1 MVTNQSARPEALH
14 QQRDEVAAAAR
25 REWALVHLEVA
36 VRTRRPQKDHGV
48 ASLQARAATS
58 RSCARMTGQTP
69 RKKVQRR
76 SVVTDVTAQA
86 QVTVHVAAMLEKRA
100 LAQTGRK
107 ARLLT
112 VKGTRAVTEGA
123 RAVTEGAR
131 VGIDREARVE
141 IGREAQCVSGGE
153 ARVEKEGQ
161 AKTGSEGGA
170 RVKKG
175 REARV
180 GTERGAGAENEKGA
194 KVVSEKEAK
203 VVIGEGAK
211 AGTEEE
217 AEAVTVREAKAGN
230 GVRVLDAVEHAQLER
245 EAAAGL
251 VEAAATTRPK
261 GVAKA
266 ERGYVSG
273 EARARGETQA
283 GGSLGTERRQGRA

>member
-1 MVTNQSARPEALH
+1 
-14 QQRDEVAAAAR
+14 
-25 REWALVHLEVA
+25 
-36 VRTRRPQKDHGV
+36 
-48 ASLQARAATS
+48 
-58 RSCARMTGQTP
+58 MTGQTP

-76 SVVTDVTAQA
+76 SVVTDVIAQA
-86 QVTVHVAAMLEKRA
+86 QVTVHVAVMLEKRA

-141 IGREAQCVSGGE
+141 IGRE

-261 GVAKA
+261 SVAKA